1 MEERRTEIGLHGT
14 VKPTPPESNQS
25 VIRTHDLS
33 TEKENNGMAVRLF
46 IGNLSYDVT
55 EAELRAHFAT
65 VGPLSTL
72 ALPMDR
78 DTGKPRGFAFVEFR
92 ERADAEEAIR
102 RFNSQPFKGRPL
114 AVSEA
119 LARDGHARPS
129 APRPAAPR
137 PPSSV
142 AISDGDDRDFDSAA
156 VPRRRRPPA
165 KRAVQGEPRRKQPI
179 YKRAAGPVRFSID
192 DDDGDGDGD
201 EEEGRSEHD
210 AS

>member
-1 MEERRTEIGLHGT
+1 
-14 VKPTPPESNQS
+14 
-25 VIRTHDLS
+25 
-33 TEKENNGMAVRLF
+33 MAVRLF

-55 EAELRAHFAT
+55 EAELRAHFAAL
-65 VGPLSTL
+65 GPLVSL

-102 RFNSQPFKGRPL
+102 RLNNQMFKGRPL

-119 LARDGHARPS
+119 RARDDHTTPS

-142 AISDGDDRDFDSAA
+142 DTSTETGRDFGPNAA
-156 VPRRRRPPA
+156 PRRRRPPA
-165 KRAVQGEPRRKQPI
+165 KGIPKTEHRPKHPL
-179 YKRAAGPVRFSID
+179 YKRAPGPVRFSIED
-192 DDDGDGDGD
+192 DDEN
-201 EEEGRSEHD
+201 EEEGRGAYGARRRVDADEHD
-210 AS
+210 TA